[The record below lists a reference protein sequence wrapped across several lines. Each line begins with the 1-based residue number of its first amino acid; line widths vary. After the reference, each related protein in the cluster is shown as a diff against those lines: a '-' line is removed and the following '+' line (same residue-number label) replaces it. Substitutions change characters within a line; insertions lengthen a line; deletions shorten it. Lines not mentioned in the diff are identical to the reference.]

1 MGGIESNQSPH
12 TDDGDE
18 DESRVI
24 FLADGNPDISI
35 RKGVKKILRRGVPP
49 LICYA
54 CIPVFGTKIYAVEA
68 GCNLFTDGFCKNT
81 FTNAGFWNLY
91 IPILLP

>member
-35 RKGVKKILRRGVPP
+35 RKGVKKLVRKEGD
-49 LICYA
+49 
-54 CIPVFGTKIYAVEA
+54 IPQIRKLFPYKNITKGGTPSHLL
-68 GCNLFTDGFCKNT
+68 C
-81 FTNAGFWNLY
+81 LY
-91 IPILLP
+91 SGIWY